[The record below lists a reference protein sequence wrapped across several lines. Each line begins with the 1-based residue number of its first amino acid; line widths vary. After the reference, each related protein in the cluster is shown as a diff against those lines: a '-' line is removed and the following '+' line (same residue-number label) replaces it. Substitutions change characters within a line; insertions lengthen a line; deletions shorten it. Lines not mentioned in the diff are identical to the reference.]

1 MGVPCA
7 GTLLGSCCPLRFQS
21 VCGGTHARDASLRA
35 DCRSGED
42 GFIEG
47 PTPFGRRLRQ
57 KAPRDRVPSS
67 AHAVRFASRAPVGVP
82 APGSLRSVSGV
93 ALVRAASLEGVCPME
108 DDFSRFSPPASREA
122 KGAEVSADESITACG
137 CEEVDAAVP
146 RLRLT
151 QDHIPSRSTTCPRSI
166 AHHNRTNPEALSSA
180 ARSSHHS
187 PGYTNPHCRRTS
199 VSTDITSRLS
209 VSCRTSSSGIGVS
222 TPASRSDGGTPSPS
236 PWRAS
241 R

>member
-1 MGVPCA
+1 MP
-7 GTLLGSCCPLRFQS
+7 
-21 VCGGTHARDASLRA
+21 
-35 DCRSGED
+35 
-42 GFIEG
+42 
-47 PTPFGRRLRQ
+47 RLR
-57 KAPRDRVPSS
+57 PRKPETGLEAQPST
-67 AHAVRFASRAPVGVP
+67 PQ
-82 APGSLRSVSGV
+82 
-93 ALVRAASLEGVCPME
+93 
-108 DDFSRFSPPASREA
+108 
-122 KGAEVSADESITACG
+122 GAGPRKYLPTDQMQEPNYPTRKPQGAGARRYLPTNPTACG

-166 AHHNRTNPEALSSA
+166 AHHNRTNPEAPSSA

-209 VSCRTSSSGIGVS
+209 VSCRTSSSGIGIS
-222 TPASRSDGGTPSPS
+222 TPASRSDGGTPSPP
-236 PWRAS
+236 PWRMS

>member
-1 MGVPCA
+1 MSPTA
-7 GTLLGSCCPLRFQS
+7 FRRSLNTLKKMEKNHETWP
-21 VCGGTHARDASLRA
+21 
-35 DCRSGED
+35 
-42 GFIEG
+42 
-47 PTPFGRRLRQ
+47 
-57 KAPRDRVPSS
+57 APRKPQGTWPQKYLLTDQM
-67 AHAVRFASRAPVGVP
+67 
-82 APGSLRSVSGV
+82 
-93 ALVRAASLEGVCPME
+93 LELNYPT
-108 DDFSRFSPPASREA
+108 RKPQ
-122 KGAEVSADESITACG
+122 GAGARRYLPTNPTACG

-199 VSTDITSRLS
+199 VSADITSRLS

-222 TPASRSDGGTPSPS
+222 TPASRSDGGTPSPP
-236 PWRAS
+236 PWRMS